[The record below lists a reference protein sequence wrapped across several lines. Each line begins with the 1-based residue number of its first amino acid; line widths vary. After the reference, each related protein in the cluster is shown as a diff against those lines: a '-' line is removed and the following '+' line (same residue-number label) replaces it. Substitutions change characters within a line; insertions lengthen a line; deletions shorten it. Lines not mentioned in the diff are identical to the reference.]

1 MFFVF
6 LWLCLVRR
14 KAYKIR
20 MNIYSYEVYLKW
32 MDEPTEKE
40 RKNEMS
46 RNIMENRKKEAPL
59 QLFFLKNDET
69 QNVDVVEVDEIDF
82 EEVKSRLER
91 GESVFITRKQEQKS
105 DMNFIAYEMVKEPWY
120 LIRS

>member
-1 MFFVF
+1 
-6 LWLCLVRR
+6 
-14 KAYKIR
+14 
-20 MNIYSYEVYLKW
+20 

-46 RNIMENRKKEAPL
+46 RNVMENKKKETPL

-69 QNVDVVEVDEIDF
+69 QNVEVVEVDKIDF

-105 DMNFIAYEMVKEPWY
+105 DMNFIAYDLVKEPWY
-120 LIRS
+120 LLRS

>member
-1 MFFVF
+1 
-6 LWLCLVRR
+6 
-14 KAYKIR
+14 
-20 MNIYSYEVYLKW
+20 

-40 RKNEMS
+40 RKNEML
-46 RNIMENRKKEAPL
+46 RNVMENKKKDAPL

-69 QNVDVVEVDEIDF
+69 QNVEVVEVDEIDF

-105 DMNFIAYEMVKEPWY
+105 DMNFIAYDIVKEPWY

>member
-1 MFFVF
+1 
-6 LWLCLVRR
+6 
-14 KAYKIR
+14 
-20 MNIYSYEVYLKW
+20 
-32 MDEPTEKE
+32 MDEPPEKE

-46 RNIMENRKKEAPL
+46 RNIIEKKKETPL

-69 QNVDVVEVDEIDF
+69 QNVEVVEVDEIDF

-91 GESVFITRKQEQKS
+91 GESIFITRKREQTS
-105 DMNFIAYEMVKEPWY
+105 DMNFIAYETVKEPWY

>member
-1 MFFVF
+1 
-6 LWLCLVRR
+6 
-14 KAYKIR
+14 
-20 MNIYSYEVYLKW
+20 

-40 RKNEMS
+40 RKNEMP
-46 RNIMENRKKEAPL
+46 RNIMKNRKKETAL

-69 QNVDVVEVDEIDF
+69 QNVEVVEVNEIDF

-91 GESVFITRKQEQKS
+91 GESIFITRKQEQTS
-105 DMNFIAYEMVKEPWY
+105 DMNFIAYEIVKEPWY